1 MLARIFAALLALLVL
16 AVAPLVAA
24 NAAQVSSD
32 GQPTLPSIPLTL
44 VTASGKHKYTVEL
57 ATTSEQQA
65 AGLMFRKAM
74 ARNHGMLF
82 PFNPPRPVAF
92 WMENTVLSLDLVFIN
107 ADSTVGKIAP
117 NAMPFSRDMI
127 NRYEPTAAVLEL
139 IAGEAAR
146 IGLRPGDRAVFT
158 LPR

>member
-1 MLARIFAALLALLVL
+1 MLPRFFAALLALLML
-16 AVAPLVAA
+16 AVVPAGAVA
-24 NAAQVSSD
+24 AAQVSSD

-44 VTASGKHKYTVEL
+44 VTSGGKFKYTVEL
-57 ATTSEQQA
+57 ARTAEQQS

-74 ARNHGMLF
+74 ARNRGMLF

-92 WMENTVLSLDLVFIN
+92 WMENTVLSLDLIFLN
-107 ADSTVGKIAP
+107 ADGTVGKIAP
-117 NAMPFSRDMI
+117 NAKPFSRDMI

-139 IAGEAAR
+139 VAGEAAR
-146 IGLRPGDRAVFT
+146 IGLRPGDRAVFA